1 MHIAESPSTES
12 SQPKKTAELKT
23 ITIPVLGMSCA
34 ACQSHVE
41 RALRQTHG
49 VDGANVNLMTH
60 TARVAF
66 DPQLASPQNL
76 VEAVKNSGY
85 ESSLPPDTN
94 PLGTNSA
101 GTNEDH
107 SGEHHHHPD
116 SDPAKIRTDALVAL
130 ALAAAA
136 MLLSMPLMHG
146 MSAHPG
152 FLSWLPMKLAPGLYR
167 LPAQTLELVLLVL
180 TLIGMWIAGGEVYKP
195 AWRALLHRTT
205 NMNTLVAL
213 GTIAA
218 LAYSAVAT
226 LTPKIFLARGLRPDV
241 YYESVLFI
249 LAFLMLGRWLEA
261 RAKDRTQSALHAFLQ
276 LQPQVARVIQHGREI
291 EVPLAAVQT
300 QDTVILRPG
309 ERVPVDGVVLSGTS
323 SVDESLLTGESLPV
337 IRKPGDR
344 LIGGSLNY
352 DGVLEYRATSV
363 GGDGVLGQMLR
374 LMQEAQASR
383 APTQQLADKAS
394 AIFVP
399 IVLVLALITFLAW
412 LAFDHGN
419 FSFAFAAAVTVL
431 VIACPCAMG
440 LAVPAA
446 LTVGIG
452 RGAQLGILFKSGD
465 ALERLAHIDTV
476 VLDKTGTLTQG
487 KPQIA
492 DVYVTQGTTEEELL
506 LIAASLEQRSEHPL
520 AKAVLERASHAG
532 LTLHEATNVRAIPG
546 KGVTGTVAGHQVAAG
561 NAALFEELGTITPV
575 VALQH
580 GNGSILLIAI
590 DGAYRGHLIA
600 EDQIRAGATEA
611 INLLKKRSLRTIM
624 LTGDSAS
631 AAEAIAQQAGAEEFH
646 AGLLPEE
653 KLAHIRTLQAEGR
666 NVLMVGDGINDA
678 AALAQADAGIAMG
691 TGTDLAREA
700 GDAVL
705 LRGEPLSIVTA
716 IDLARAA
723 LRTMRTNLGWAIGYN
738 ILGIPIAAGALYPLF
753 GVLLSP
759 AIASAAMALSSIS
772 VLGNSLRLRRFQAR

>member
-1 MHIAESPSTES
+1 
-12 SQPKKTAELKT
+12 
-23 ITIPVLGMSCA
+23 MSCA

-41 RALRQTHG
+41 RALRQTPG
-49 VDGANVNLMTH
+49 VGAAEVNLMTH
-60 TARVAF
+60 TARVVF

-85 ESSLPPDTN
+85 ESSLPADAN
-94 PLGTNSA
+94 GTNSA
-101 GTNEDH
+101 ARMRTI
-107 SGEHHHHPD
+107 
-116 SDPAKIRTDALVAL
+116 PASITIIRTRIQPRFAPTRSSLWPWRPQRCF
-130 ALAAAA
+130 
-136 MLLSMPLMHG
+136 LSMPLMHG

-167 LPAQTLELVLLVL
+167 LPAQTLEFALLVL

-195 AWRALLHRTT
+195 AWKALLHRTT

-226 LTPKIFLARGLRPDV
+226 LAPKIFLARGLRPDV

-276 LQPQVARVIQHGREI
+276 LQPQTARVIQHGREI

-352 DGVLEYRATSV
+352 DGALEYRATSV

-399 IVLVLALITFLAW
+399 IVLALALVTFLAW

-452 RGAQLGILFKSGD
+452 RGAQLGILFKSGE

-476 VLDKTGTLTQG
+476 VLDKTGTLTEG

-492 DVYVTQGTTEEELL
+492 DSHVADGTTEEELL
-506 LIAASLEQRSEHPL
+506 LMAASLEQRSEHPL
-520 AKAVLERASHAG
+520 AKAVLDRAAQSG
-532 LTLHEATNVRAIPG
+532 LRCTRPPMF
-546 KGVTGTVAGHQVAAG
+546 
-561 NAALFEELGTITPV
+561 ALFPAKVLPASSPAIKSRPEMPLSSRNS
-575 VALQH
+575 A
-580 GNGSILLIAI
+580 SIAPAACSSAWQREHPSHR
-590 DGAYRGHLIA
+590 DRWSRYRGHLIA
-600 EDQIRAGATEA
+600 QDEIRAGATEA
-611 INLLKKRSLRTIM
+611 I
-624 LTGDSAS
+624 A
-631 AAEAIAQQAGAEEFH
+631 F
-646 AGLLPEE
+646 
-653 KLAHIRTLQAEGR
+653 
-666 NVLMVGDGINDA
+666 
-678 AALAQADAGIAMG
+678 
-691 TGTDLAREA
+691 
-700 GDAVL
+700 
-705 LRGEPLSIVTA
+705 
-716 IDLARAA
+716 
-723 LRTMRTNLGWAIGYN
+723 
-738 ILGIPIAAGALYPLF
+738 
-753 GVLLSP
+753 
-759 AIASAAMALSSIS
+759 
-772 VLGNSLRLRRFQAR
+772 